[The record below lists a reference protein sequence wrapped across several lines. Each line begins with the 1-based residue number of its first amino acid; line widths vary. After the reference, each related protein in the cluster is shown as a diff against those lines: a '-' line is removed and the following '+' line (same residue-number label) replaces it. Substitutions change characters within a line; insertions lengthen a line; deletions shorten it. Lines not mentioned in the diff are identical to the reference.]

1 MAQKNVLKYIILGLL
16 NREELAGYDI
26 KKLFEEELGDFWY
39 SNHSQIYP
47 ELRRMEEDGLISSR
61 TELVGKKLEKKF
73 YQITKDGQKLLSAW
87 MDEPLNPPVP
97 TRDEFTMK
105 LYLLDSADHPL
116 VTRLFQE
123 EIARHEEKYQYL
135 QARWQLLF
143 ADEKEQHKHFGHRC
157 ILQQAILREK
167 QRLEW
172 LHQELK
178 NIKQTVNPGAI

>member
-1 MAQKNVLKYIILGLL
+1 MAQKNVLKYIILGMLAH
-16 NREELAGYDI
+16 RELAGYDI

-73 YQITKDGQKLLSAW
+73 YQITQNGQELLSNW
-87 MDEPLNPPVP
+87 MYEPLNPPVP

-116 VTRLFQE
+116 VTPLFQE

-143 ADEKEQHKHFGHRC
+143 AEEAARQEHYGHRC

-172 LHQELK
+172 LRQEYAALK
-178 NIKQTVNPGAI
+178 Q